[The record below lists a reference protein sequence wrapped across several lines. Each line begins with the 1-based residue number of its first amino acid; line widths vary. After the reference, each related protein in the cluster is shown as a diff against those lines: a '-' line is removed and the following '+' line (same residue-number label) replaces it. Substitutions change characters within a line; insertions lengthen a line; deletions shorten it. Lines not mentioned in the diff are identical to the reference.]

1 MATYVNDLRL
11 KEIATGDESGSWG
24 TSTNT
29 NLELIGEALGYGT
42 EAITTNADT
51 HTSTVAD
58 GSTDPARAMYIKY
71 TGTLDSACT
80 ITIGPNTMTRVH
92 IIENATSGSQNIII
106 KQGSGATVTIGNGN
120 VKIVYLD
127 GAGSGAAVTDA
138 LIDLELADVASA
150 TIASATLTTADI
162 NGGTA
167 DNVVIGGSTAAAGT
181 FTDIVSNGK
190 TVGTQSIVSSNPTSA
205 SGFPDGH
212 VYYVIS

>member
-11 KEIATGDESGSWG
+11 KEIANGDESGTWG

-29 NLELIGEALGYGT
+29 NLELIGEALGFGT

-51 HTSTVAD
+51 HASTVAD

-120 VKIVYLD
+120 VKIVFLD

-212 VYYVIS
+212 VFYVIS

>member
-11 KEIATGDESGSWG
+11 KEITTGDESGTWG

-42 EAITTNADT
+42 EAITTNANT
-51 HTSTVAD
+51 HTSTIAD
-58 GSTDPARAMYIKY
+58 GASDPARAMYIKY

-80 ITIGPNTMTRVH
+80 ITIGPNTLSRVH

-106 KQGSGATVTIGNGN
+106 KQGSGATVTIAAGN

-138 LIDLELADVASA
+138 LTDLELADVASA

-190 TVGTQSIVSSNPTSA
+190 TVGTQSIVSTNPTDA

-212 VYYVIS
+212 VFYVIS

>member
-1 MATYVNDLRL
+1 M
-11 KEIATGDESGSWG
+11 S
-24 TSTNT
+24 
-29 NLELIGEALGYGT
+29 
-42 EAITTNADT
+42 
-51 HTSTVAD
+51 
-58 GSTDPARAMYIKY
+58 
-71 TGTLDSACT
+71 
-80 ITIGPNTMTRVH
+80 RVH

-150 TIASATLTTADI
+150 TIASVDI
-162 NGGTA
+162 NGGSIDGTT
-167 DNVVIGGSTAAAGT
+167 IGASSAAAGT

-212 VYYVIS
+212 VFYVIS

>member
-80 ITIGPNTMTRVH
+80 ITIGPNTLSRVH

-106 KQGSGATVTIGNGN
+106 KQGSGATVTIAAGN

-138 LIDLELADVASA
+138 LTDLELADVASA

-190 TVGTQSIVSSNPTSA
+190 TVGTQSIVSTNPTDA

-212 VYYVIS
+212 VFYVIS

>member
-11 KEIATGDESGSWG
+11 KEIANGDESGTWG

-29 NLELIGEALGYGT
+29 NLELIGEALGFGT

-120 VKIVYLD
+120 VKIVFLD

-212 VYYVIS
+212 VFYVIS

>member
-1 MATYVNDLRL
+1 MATFVNDLRL
-11 KEIATGDESGSWG
+11 KEIANGDESGTWG

-29 NLELIGEALGYGT
+29 NLELIGEALGFGT

-120 VKIVYLD
+120 VKIVFLD

-212 VYYVIS
+212 VFYVIS

>member
-11 KEIATGDESGSWG
+11 KEIANGDESGTWG

-29 NLELIGEALGYGT
+29 NLELIGEALGFGT

-92 IIENATSGSQNIII
+92 IIENATSGSQNIVI

-120 VKIVYLD
+120 VKVVFLD

-138 LIDLELADVASA
+138 FIDLELADVASA

-162 NGGTA
+162 NGGTL

-212 VYYVIS
+212 VFYVIS

>member
-162 NGGTA
+162 NGGTV

-212 VYYVIS
+212 VFYVIS